1 MTAFLSSLRANF
13 REMAKPYARLA
24 DACAALLGDEAVQAA
39 SSVPRSVDGD
49 APTAAPSSRGAKRP
63 SKAAVAAPVAKR
75 ARGTLSSKYI
85 GALVEVHRRLV
96 EQLEEQV

>member
-1 MTAFLSSLRANF
+1 MVRLH
-13 REMAKPYARLA
+13 ARTA
-24 DACAALLGDEAVQAA
+24 DACAAALADETVQAA
-39 SSVPRSVDGD
+39 ASKLRGVDGD